1 MRFEALNTIMN
12 TSSPRSTA
20 PKQNIFGAI
29 IQCPSTGRYLM
40 VLGRK
45 AMKWSFPKGHAEV
58 AESDF
63 ECLVREVFEETGYI
77 DTEMPYPVRNIQLK
91 VGSYYE
97 FHMPTEFE
105 IKPIDTKEIVEGR
118 WMTKD
123 EILTLEM
130 NIDASYYFRTLLVST
145 TP

>member
-1 MRFEALNTIMN
+1 MRLEALNTIMS
-12 TSSPRSTA
+12 TVASRSTV

-29 IQCPSTGRYLM
+29 IQCPSTSRYLM

-63 ECLVREVFEETGYI
+63 ECLVREIFEETGYI
-77 DTEMPYPVRNIQLK
+77 DTEMPYPIRNIQLK

-97 FHMPTEFE
+97 FHMSEEFE
-105 IKPIDTKEIVEGR
+105 IKPVDTKEIVEGK
-118 WMTKD
+118 WMTKE
-123 EILTLEM
+123 EILALEM
-130 NIDASYYFRTLLVST
+130 NIDASYYFRILLA
-145 TP
+145 PAAP